1 MSKKRVKVAITGAA
15 GQIGYALLFRIAS
28 GQMFGPDTEVELQL
42 LELEQALPA
51 LNGVA
56 MELDDCAFPLL
67 KNIVCTSDLKTAFNG
82 INWALLVGA
91 VPRKDGM
98 ERADLLKING
108 GIFGPQG
115 KAMAE
120 VGASDV
126 RALVVGNPCNTNSL
140 IAMHSAKGL
149 TQDRFFAMT
158 MLDENRAKTQLA
170 KKAGVDITAV
180 TNMTIWGNHSAT
192 QWPDFYN
199 AKIGGKKAN
208 EVITD
213 EAWLKGEFV
222 ETVQKRGAAII
233 KARGASSAAS
243 AANAIVDNVYN
254 LTHDTAA
261 GNTFS
266 VCKASKGEYG
276 VDEGLIFSFPCR
288 TVGGKL
294 QVVDGIEQTP
304 YGQEKFN
311 ITLDE
316 LRAERD
322 AVKELGL
329 I

>member
-1 MSKKRVKVAITGAA
+1 
-15 GQIGYALLFRIAS
+15 
-28 GQMFGPDTEVELQL
+28 
-42 LELEQALPA
+42 
-51 LNGVA
+51 
-56 MELDDCAFPLL
+56 
-67 KNIVCTSDLKTAFNG
+67 
-82 INWALLVGA
+82 
-91 VPRKDGM
+91 
-98 ERADLLKING
+98 
-108 GIFGPQG
+108 
-115 KAMAE
+115 
-120 VGASDV
+120 
-126 RALVVGNPCNTNSL
+126 
-140 IAMHSAKGL
+140 
-149 TQDRFFAMT
+149 
-158 MLDENRAKTQLA
+158 
-170 KKAGVDITAV
+170 
-180 TNMTIWGNHSAT
+180 MTIWGNHSAT

-199 AKIGGKKAN
+199 AKISGKKAN